1 MSRDIVAALEEPY
14 QRSWALLAQ
23 FMDICPENIWAETNG
38 GWPVWQQVGP
48 RHCRAELL
56 YS

>member
-23 FMDICPENIWAETNG
+23 FMDICPENIWAETLSLI
-38 GWPVWQQVGP
+38 
-48 RHCRAELL
+48 HI
-56 YS
+56 